1 MYMKIIFLNYIFTT
15 PHIIDYNMI
24 VSLLVCNWSAAMLS
38 SAIYLKVERWKK
50 TPIFDDDTDN
60 HNEQEEKKHLGSSEL
75 SASFFVTWST
85 LLASLGGF
93 YWKCQNFIFN
103 FNFSFILHM
112 AFKIFRDVIG
122 YSQSNPNNTQ
132 HKESQISWYLYT
144 AKNYFSSLTVHE
156 HVCFHIHLI
165 ALL

>member
-1 MYMKIIFLNYIFTT
+1 
-15 PHIIDYNMI
+15 MI

-93 YWKCQNFIFN
+93 IGNVKTLSLTLTLALSCTWLLKSSGMLLVTPKAIQ
-103 FNFSFILHM
+103 
-112 AFKIFRDVIG
+112 KIYTKNLKFRDIC
-122 YSQSNPNNTQ
+122 NKT
-132 HKESQISWYLYT
+132 
-144 AKNYFSSLTVHE
+144 
-156 HVCFHIHLI
+156 CFFASFHSP
-165 ALL
+165 